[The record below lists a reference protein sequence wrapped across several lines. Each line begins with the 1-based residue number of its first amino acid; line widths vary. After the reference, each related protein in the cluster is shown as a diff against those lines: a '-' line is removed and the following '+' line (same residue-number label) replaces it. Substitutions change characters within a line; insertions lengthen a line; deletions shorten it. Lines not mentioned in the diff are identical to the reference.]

1 MIKTEPRLGGYMVKQ
16 AIKSTKKELL
26 SILRSAPD
34 LYLILNTQFQI
45 IEASDAYIKATM
57 VCRKDILGRNMFDVF
72 PDNPKDLHATGV
84 KNLRTSL
91 ESVLKNKAPDSMAV
105 QQYDVRRSGSGEGN
119 FEVRYWSPVNSPV
132 LDENNEVK
140 YIIHRAEDVTEFIKL
155 KEMETRQHEI
165 NELLRSHAGLMERE
179 IYQRAQE
186 IQEKNKKLRVAKE
199 LAEQANQAKSTFLA
213 TMSHEIR
220 TPLNG
225 VIGMTSLLE
234 GTLLTRE
241 QLEFVQSIRLSGE
254 ALLALI
260 NDILDFSKI
269 ESGHFEIDSIDFDL
283 RQIIEDAVEILAYKA
298 HIKDLAIGALI
309 DADVPSWVN
318 SDPTRL
324 SQILINLLGNAIK
337 FTEKGQIELKVSRIK
352 SNSKKKKSGAE
363 LGLLF
368 EVIDSGIGINSNVM
382 KCLFKSF
389 SQGDASV
396 SRKYGGSGL
405 GLIISQRLSEFL
417 GGTIGVESTP
427 NKGSRFWFTIQVLEV
442 ASKANTLKEPFFP
455 KLKNIRVL
463 AVDDNQINRIILQAQ
478 TSSWGMNCD
487 VAEDGTQALELLN
500 NAITDNSGYKLIL
513 LDYHMP
519 AMNGLE
525 LAANISKIPACADI
539 PILMLTSLGLPV
551 AREQL
556 EQLNIITCL
565 TKPVRQSKLFEAI
578 ISIIK
583 NNSAMSSAAHRFNE
597 ETPKAIVRQ
606 QAEILLAE
614 DNATNQQVAIH
625 ILDRLGYSHVVIANN
640 GCEAIQAYIK
650 HPYDLIFMDCQ
661 MPEMDG
667 YTATQKI
674 RELES
679 ANSLKRV
686 PIVAMTAHALRGD
699 KEQCLQAGMDDYISK
714 PISIPKLESILSR
727 WLEHKAT
734 ISPISA
740 IKETISDNTLDME
753 RLNMIFGNNKVEK
766 DKFLISFLDNT
777 HHLLQE
783 IREVITLQD
792 ELAAKAKC
800 HRLKGSCGNAGANR
814 MYALA
819 MKQEEM
825 VIKKFWKEAATLQEQ
840 LLNALAEIRVCV
852 ASNQQ

>member
-1 MIKTEPRLGGYMVKQ
+1 MVKQ
-16 AIKSTKKELL
+16 VIKSTKNDLL
-26 SILRSAPD
+26 RILRSAPD

-45 IEASDAYIKATM
+45 IEASDAYTKATM
-57 VCRKDILGRNMFDVF
+57 VTRKDILGRNIFDVF
-72 PDNPKDLHATGV
+72 PDNPKDLNATGV

-105 QQYDVRRSGSGEGN
+105 QQYDVRRAGSEENN
-119 FEVRYWSPVNSPV
+119 FEVRYWSPMNSPV
-132 LDENNEVK
+132 LDEHNEVK

-155 KEMETRQHEI
+155 KEMETRQQEI

-241 QLEFVQSIRLSGE
+241 QMEFVQSIRLSGE
-254 ALLALI
+254 ALLTLI

-283 RQIIEDAVEILAYKA
+283 RQTIEDAVEIVAYKA
-298 HIKDLAIGALI
+298 HAKNLAIGALI
-309 DADVPSWVN
+309 DADIPPWVN

-352 SNSKKKKSGAE
+352 NKSRNKSSVGKI
-363 LGLLF
+363 GLLF

-427 NKGSRFWFTIQVLEV
+427 NKGSRFWFTIQVIEV
-442 ASKANTLKEPFFP
+442 ESNAHKLTETFLP

-463 AVDDNQINRIILQAQ
+463 AIDDNEINRTILQLQ
-478 TSSWGMNCD
+478 TRAWGMNCD
-487 VAEDGTQALELLN
+487 VAIDGYQALELLQE
-500 NAITDNSGYKLIL
+500 AETDNAAYKLLL

-519 AMNGLE
+519 GMDGLE
-525 LAANISKIPACADI
+525 LAAKISKIPACADI
-539 PILMLTSLGLPV
+539 PILMLTSLGLPI

-556 EQLNIITCL
+556 EQLNILTCL
-565 TKPVRQSKLFEAI
+565 TKPVRQSKLFDAI
-578 ISIIK
+578 ITILKNSSTKGHSEHHVDEERPKSIVK
-583 NNSAMSSAAHRFNE
+583 
-597 ETPKAIVRQ
+597 K
-606 QAEILLAE
+606 QAELLLAE

-625 ILDRLGYSHVVIANN
+625 ILDRLGYSHVAVANN
-640 GCEAIQAYIK
+640 GCEAIEAYNK
-650 HPYDLIFMDCQ
+650 GSYDLIFMDCQ
-661 MPEMDG
+661 MPEIDG

-674 RELES
+674 REIEDAHL
-679 ANSLKRV
+679 LKHV
-686 PIVAMTAHALRGD
+686 PIIAMTAHALKGD
-699 KEQCLQAGMDDYISK
+699 KEQCLLAGMDDYISK
-714 PISIPKLESILSR
+714 PISIPKLELILSR
-727 WLEHKAT
+727 WLKHKSEVT
-734 ISPISA
+734 L
-740 IKETISDNTLDME
+740 ISDIDEINTESILDIE
-753 RLNMIFGNNKVEK
+753 RLNMIFGNNQLEK
-766 DKFLISFLDNT
+766 EKFLNSFLDST
-777 HHLLQE
+777 HHLLEEVDQ
-783 IREVITLQD
+783 VITLQD
-792 ELAAKAKC
+792 EFAAKAKC
-800 HRLKGSCGNAGANR
+800 HRLKGSCGNTGANR
-814 MYALA
+814 MYDLA
-819 MKQEEM
+819 MKQEAM
-825 VIKKFWKEAATLQEQ
+825 VIKKNWKEASDLQKQ
-840 LLNALAEIRVCV
+840 LLNALTDIRTLVMN
-852 ASNQQ
+852 SQNSQ